1 MYISNALFVVCL
13 IAIFVLGASFIFIM
27 SKLSMPYNRIRTW
40 VVKLWYPFVLIVCSL
55 YVISHFDDCIDL
67 HFTSEFNGQ
76 NLLFLFWLFI
86 IILPFFDSFE
96 GFGIS
101 IKRLKQKEEEKT
113 IQDQYERAIKE
124 SMQTDK
130 TKNTSSAN

>member
-1 MYISNALFVVCL
+1 MFISNALFVICL
-13 IAIFVLGASFIFIM
+13 IVLFVLGASFILIM
-27 SKLSMPYNRIRTW
+27 SKLSLPYNRIRLW
-40 VVKLWYPFVLIVCSL
+40 IVKLWYPFVLIVCSI
-55 YVISHFDDCIDL
+55 YVLLHFDDCIDL

-101 IKRLKQKEEEKT
+101 VKRLKQKEEEKT

-124 SMQTDK
+124 SMQPG
-130 TKNTSSAN
+130 NSNNSSSEN

>member
-1 MYISNALFVVCL
+1 MFISNVLFVGFL
-13 IAIFVLGASFIFIM
+13 ILLFVLGASFVLIM
-27 SKLSMPYNRIRTW
+27 SKFCLSFNRIRSW
-40 VVKLWYPFVLIVCSL
+40 VVKLWYPFVLIVCSI
-55 YVISHFDDCIDL
+55 YVFRHFDDCINL
-67 HFTSEFNGQ
+67 HFTAEFNGQ

-101 IKRLKQKEEEKT
+101 VKRLKQKEEEKT

-124 SMQTDK
+124 SMQPDNS
-130 TKNTSSAN
+130 KNSSSAK